1 MLMMAMMMMMA
12 ITMNANYG
20 NEVNDDD
27 NNKKV
32 NLGSKWGVWPNVC
45 QKEGRAERFV
55 LFLDL
60 W

>member
-1 MLMMAMMMMMA
+1 MMAMM
-12 ITMNANYG
+12 TNANDG
-20 NEVNDDD
+20 NDDV

-32 NLGSKWGVWPNVC
+32 NLGSKWGVWPDVC

-55 LFLDL
+55 LLLDL